1 LKVAQLRGIL
11 NEYQIDYPSNA
22 KKSQLLALFEEHILL
37 KQDALVDDYNNKINN
52 LNNIGFV
59 KGNKTPEPSEDKII
73 NDDDDDDDH
82 HHHQQI
88 DQEPPLL
95 SHNVIPKNIDDPNK
109 PGSSPSVSKLQTLN
123 HNLLKS
129 THKSPKSHKSKEISP
144 DSHKSKKISPELHKS
159 KDKSS
164 ELLSLKDKPHE
175 LKKSPKSKIKS
186 DPISSIESKSPDTST
201 KIKSPKERDS
211 SKLKKSKKT
220 LIAMPEFSDENNS
233 IDKSLNDNKQKTN
246 NSEILTH
253 LENSH
258 HNFEDN
264 LDISEPKDIIDHKS
278 TPSKTFL
285 EISHEVS
292 PFSDENI
299 FQSNDSKKRKRK
311 SDTID
316 DVNKRIKSPPKKSIF
331 DSDSEELEALSP
343 QKTPFKIKRSKK
355 TNNLEKI
362 DDLKLEDKSISPK
375 IKKNTSKDK
384 KHKENILSPKIISK
398 FDKIE
403 TPKLKKIKDEVLSQ
417 KMNTSRH
424 QSTPDSSTKKLSGDE
439 SSNSVKSDMNVSSN
453 NLKNDT
459 SQLSFKSTDES
470 LDSNNTEYQRVSN
483 TSFSTTMAISKPL
496 NDESESKDEENE
508 KEKEDSSRS
517 QRPGSIEEE
526 ATSFDNELD
535 KINRKGTKSSKKLDL
550 DLAAQLGITVEGYN
564 PTPRKSTIVN
574 TPKSARSLS
583 KTSRNTTPKS
593 SSKSTPLKL
602 SKLTP
607 KPRLQQITDAN
618 VSDDEDEHEAEKSFK
633 GSTDSENIE
642 TKIANLEKSIEQES
656 KKVIKKLKVNFKSLP
671 LILTFITW
679 LFLVSLGLFGYWYHQ
694 QMYLIGYCG
703 HEINKATFPNPENR
717 LVEKF
722 GDYLDKNFK
731 PNCVPCPNHARCFP
745 NLELG
750 CFEDF
755 VEYKPWNHFLIP
767 TKKRCI
773 PDTKRAEKLEIMI
786 EVALDLLRTKN
797 ARKNCG
803 KSDSIEEAGVKLTDL
818 HDLLLSMKAPY
829 ITTQEFEELWGRSI
843 SELEKEPDII
853 VRHVTCYESQ
863 YVY

>member
-1 LKVAQLRGIL
+1 MKVAQLRGIL
-11 NEYQIDYPSNA
+11 NEYQIEYASNA

-52 LNNIGFV
+52 FNNIGFV
-59 KGNKTPEPSEDKII
+59 KGNKTPEPREDKFI
-73 NDDDDDDDH
+73 ND
-82 HHHQQI
+82 HHQKI
-88 DQEPPLL
+88 DQKSPLN
-95 SHNVIPKNIDDPNK
+95 SHNIIQKSIDNLNK
-109 PGSSPSVSKLQTLN
+109 PESSPTDTKLDTLN
-123 HNLLKS
+123 QNQQKS
-129 THKSPKSHKSKEISP
+129 NQKSPEYRKSKE
-144 DSHKSKKISPELHKS
+144 KSPELHKS

-164 ELLSLKDKPHE
+164 KSQKSKEKSGE
-175 LKKSPKSKIKS
+175 LKKSPKSKVKS
-186 DPISSIESKSPDTST
+186 DQISSIESKSPDTST
-201 KIKSPKERDS
+201 KIKSPKDRDS

-220 LIAMPEFSDENNS
+220 DLALPELSDKNDS
-233 IDKSLNDNKQKTN
+233 IDKLLDENKQKTN
-246 NSEILTH
+246 NSEKSIH
-253 LENSH
+253 LENSSS
-258 HNFEDN
+258 NFKDN
-264 LDISEPKDIIDHKS
+264 LDISEPKDTIDHKS

-285 EISHEVS
+285 EISHEIS

-355 TNNLEKI
+355 TDNTEKI
-362 DDLKLEDKSISPK
+362 DDLKLEEKLISPK
-375 IKKNTSKDK
+375 IKKSTPKDK
-384 KHKENILSPKIISK
+384 KHKENILSPKFISK

-403 TPKLKKIKDEVLSQ
+403 TPKLKKIEDTILSQ
-417 KMNTSRH
+417 KRNTSRQ

-439 SSNSVKSDMNVSSN
+439 PPNSIKSDMNVSSN
-453 NLKNDT
+453 NLKDDT
-459 SQLSFKSTDES
+459 SQLSFKSTDKS
-470 LDSNNTEYQRVSN
+470 FDNNNPEYQRVSN
-483 TSFSTTMAISKPL
+483 TSFTNKMAISNSL
-496 NDESESKDEENE
+496 NDESEAKDEENE
-508 KEKEDSSRS
+508 KEKEASAGI

-535 KINRKGTKSSKKLDL
+535 KINKKGTKSSKKLDL

-564 PTPRKSTIVN
+564 PTPRKSTIIN
-574 TPKSARSLS
+574 TPKSAKSSS

-618 VSDDEDEHEAEKSFK
+618 ISDDEDEHEAEKSSK
-633 GSTDSENIE
+633 YSDSENIE
-642 TKIANLEKSIEQES
+642 TKITNLEKSIEQES
-656 KKVIKKLKVNFKSLP
+656 KKVIKKLKVNFKILP

-843 SELEKEPDII
+843 IELEKEPDII